1 MYEAIDE
8 ALKTMIKPNTMNTNM
23 TINNGLSNFVFFM
36 ISLSF
41 YINITKIRK
50 KVNSNNEVYFY
61 FTIIFLT

>member
-8 ALKTMIKPNTMNTNM
+8 ALKTMIKPKIMNTNM